1 MVIRVG
7 NPGPLTAVLDVATTL
22 TSKAR
27 IPTRRDREQTWYT
40 LLKTANEDLESDVPS
55 DLLEQIYRILWR
67 DLLEPPELAGQP
79 WLRVRG
85 LQVDALADPSVAVRA
100 LTSAAGLVATL
111 PDADD
116 QLGRDAALRVVAGQ
130 VLQLNDDVL
139 REAGVSSRVL
149 LSETLMTAANNSAAD
164 VRHLAEATRTILV
177 EGPAEL
183 SIVPSFFNAQIGV
196 ARRAFPNAVRGMTS
210 RLDEAIQRRMLS
222 ADLTRQSPAEA
233 LSNLA
238 ILPIL
243 TQGSRTW
250 PTITEQEPDQFNV
263 GLAAADA
270 PGVALRG
277 RSLKPDRDY
286 LVWASVGPPD
296 PDALPDPM
304 GGVDLSRMLA
314 GDTLEV
320 VLFRADGT
328 STSGTLL
335 LGSGRPLQV
344 AVPAD
349 DAAVPDELRQSRLY
363 FRVRTAAEPGQTHLR
378 LCLYHHNTLLR
389 VHHLVL
395 TVGRETARF
404 RIGTPYAIATSPTG
418 ADIGQLSQR
427 RLSVYTNSPGD
438 GTHGFYFQGVADA
451 EPTRASAVFDSNE
464 VKDLLQTIRG
474 GLRLA
479 AWGSDGRPRAKAYKY
494 PRSTDGTFGSVEGL
508 RDDLILL
515 ARRGYNAWE
524 EITGRFVAADRRAAL
539 QQLMRAPGGL
549 VDIAPRDNSR
559 FVPPMATLYD
569 FDLDTGR
576 KVALGLCPEAEDAL
590 RGRTSLLQTACFGAD
605 GCRYASTDVV
615 CPSGFWGLRHEIGV
629 PLSDTDEVA
638 RPRLVI
644 GAGVPR
650 SALIGTVPESVVA
663 GVTDHAGHVMTRL
676 PGSVHVTDRDTWF
689 VEAARPTTYPI
700 LYFLCHGGRD
710 DDGGPLLVLDKLGR
724 AGISKS
730 NLTARHVALN
740 HRPLV
745 VMNACD
751 SAALEP
757 DKAISLVRGFT
768 YNGAGAVIGTE
779 TAIFPSLAYAFA
791 DAFLDGALTA
801 GTSLGAALRSARLEL
816 LRLGN
821 PLGLAY
827 ILYGLPDAHLG

>member
-1 MVIRVG
+1 MVIPVG

-27 IPTRRDREQTWYT
+27 IPTRHDRERTWYT
-40 LLKTANEDLESDVPS
+40 LLRTANEDLDPGLPS
-55 DLLEQIYRILWR
+55 ELLEEIYRILWR
-67 DLLEPPELAGQP
+67 DPRESPEFADQP
-79 WLRVRG
+79 WLRVRA
-85 LQVDALADPSVAVRA
+85 LQVDALADPGAAVHA
-100 LTSAAGLVATL
+100 LTSAASLVGTL

-139 REAGVSSRVL
+139 REAGPTGRVL
-149 LSETLMTAANNSAAD
+149 LSETLMSAAGDSAAD
-164 VRHLAEATRTILV
+164 VRQLAEATRTILV
-177 EGPAEL
+177 EGPAEPPL
-183 SIVPSFFNAQIGV
+183 FGAQIDV
-196 ARRAFPNAVRGMTS
+196 AQRAFPHAARSVTS
-210 RLDEAIQRRMLS
+210 RLDQAIQRRMLS
-222 ADLTRQSPAEA
+222 ADLSRQSPAQA

-250 PTITEQEPDQFNV
+250 PSLPQPEPDQFNV

-296 PDALPDPM
+296 PEALPDPM
-304 GGVDLSRMLA
+304 GGLDLSRMLA
-314 GDTLEV
+314 GDLLEV

-344 AVPAD
+344 AAPAD
-349 DAAVPDELRQSRLY
+349 DAAVADELRQSRLY

-418 ADIGQLSQR
+418 ADVGQLAQR

-438 GTHGFYFQGVADA
+438 GTHGFYFQGVADK
-451 EPTRASAVFDSNE
+451 EPTRASTVFDSNE
-464 VKDLLQTIRG
+464 VTDLLRTIRG

-479 AWGSDGRPRAKAYKY
+479 AWGSSGRPRAKAYKY
-494 PRSTDGTFGSVEGL
+494 PRGTDGTFGTVDGL

-524 EITGRFVAADRRAAL
+524 EITSRFVAADRRSAL

-559 FVPPMATLYD
+559 FVPPLATLYD
-569 FDLDTGR
+569 YDLDTGR
-576 KVALGLCPEAEDAL
+576 HVALDLCPEAEDAL
-590 RGRTSLLQTACFGAD
+590 RGRTPLLQTACFGAD
-605 GCRYASTDVV
+605 GCRYAAPEVV

-629 PLSDTDEVA
+629 PLSDSDDVA

-644 GAGVPR
+644 GAGAPR

-663 GVTDHAGHVMTRL
+663 GVTDHARHVMTRL

-689 VEAARPTTYPI
+689 VEAARPTKYPI

-730 NLTARHVALN
+730 NLTARHVALG

-801 GTSLGAALRSARLEL
+801 GSSLGAALRSARLEL

-827 ILYGLPDAHLG
+827 ILYGLPDARLG